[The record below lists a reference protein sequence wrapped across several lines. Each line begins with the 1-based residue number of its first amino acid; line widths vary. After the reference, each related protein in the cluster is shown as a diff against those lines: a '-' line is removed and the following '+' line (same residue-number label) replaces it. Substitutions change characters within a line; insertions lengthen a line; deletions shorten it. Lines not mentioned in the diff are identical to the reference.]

1 MAQEDGTAQGVTI
14 TIDDSYK
21 EEETEE

>member
-14 TIDDSYK
+14 TIDDSYE